1 DKSCFLS
8 EHENRL
14 LCTLCSCAGEVVS
27 IQTLYQKTFIEIDP
41 FEDCDQQYDLNLL
54 LMALSKKLNYRGQ
67 MLIPIHVIP
76 SFGYRVPLPH
86 RKSQS
91 THKPILQ
98 KAFPPTQNESDTVSC
113 INLVKLCQ
121 QHKKTSSNFGIFTN
135 TFCTIYKDNLEE
147 FQIFQSINKKYK
159 FSAIV
164 SYTVIVLI

>member
-1 DKSCFLS
+1 MVAKIKTKSFCFGGVRFIPENRQITWDKDKSCFLS

-98 KAFPPTQNESDTVSC
+98 KSFPSTQNESDTVSC
-113 INLVKLCQ
+113 INLVKFCQ
-121 QHKKTSSNFGIFTN
+121 QHKKP
-135 TFCTIYKDNLEE
+135 
-147 FQIFQSINKKYK
+147 
-159 FSAIV
+159 
-164 SYTVIVLI
+164 VLISVFLLILFVLFTKII